1 MKNKIVLV
9 DDHLLIAKA
18 MEQLVNEFD
27 GFTVMETF
35 ENGELLL
42 IWLQTK
48 TTTERP
54 DIILLDISMPVMD
67 GFETAK
73 HLLQLYPEIKVVALT
88 VEVDD
93 DSIIKMIKNGAI
105 GYLKKNCSPIELE
118 KALNEVVE
126 SGSFFPSWINN
137 KLFLKASQNT
147 QSIHLTDRETEVLK
161 YMTTELSYKEIGEK
175 LFLSGRTIETYRDNL
190 FEKLNINSRIGL
202 AIYAIKN
209 KIVKI

>member
-18 MEQLVNEFD
+18 MEQLINEFE

-35 ENGELLL
+35 ENGQLLL
-42 IWLQTK
+42 DWLQTK

-54 DIILLDISMPVMD
+54 DIILLDISMPVMN

-73 HLLQLYPEIKVVALT
+73 NLLQQYPEIKVVALT

-118 KALNEVVE
+118 KALLEVIE
-126 SGSFFPSWINN
+126 TGSFFPSWINN
-137 KLFLKASQNT
+137 KLFLKASQQT
-147 QSIHLTDRETEVLK
+147 ETVHLTDREMEVLK
-161 YMTTELSYKEIGEK
+161 YMTTEMSYKEIGEK

-209 KIVKI
+209 KLVQL